1 MPYTR
6 EDVERLVEKPFKLHH
21 PHKQSNG
28 QIAFAE
34 RRSGSD
40 TPVSED
46 YATPAEQAHFRALAR
61 EQLGKPL

>member
-1 MPYTR
+1 MPNTLG
-6 EDVERLVEKPFKLHH
+6 DVERLAEKLFKLHH
-21 PHKQSNG
+21 PHKQWNG

-46 YATPAEQAHFRALAR
+46 YATPAEQAHFQVLAR
-61 EQLGKPL
+61 EQLERPL